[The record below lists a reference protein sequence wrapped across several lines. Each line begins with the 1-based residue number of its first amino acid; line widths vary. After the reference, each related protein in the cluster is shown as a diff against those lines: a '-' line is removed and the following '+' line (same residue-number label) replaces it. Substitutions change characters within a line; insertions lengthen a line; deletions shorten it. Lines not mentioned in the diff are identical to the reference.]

1 MPLGLF
7 KGERTYDLTPV
18 SEGLVRFKVREEY
31 SGPMLPM
38 IWSTIPDLGPSFD
51 EFARS
56 LKKAAEKES

>member
-18 SEGLVRFKVREEY
+18 SEGLVRFKMREEY
-31 SGPMLPM
+31 SGPMLSM